1 MLPSVSVGA
10 NREHPLCGEDNPM
23 KLAIV
28 TVTSETAKQANDE
41 AVIEEKFVYPLPPLP
56 MKTSTI
62 SDPVGSTPGTETV
75 NSTPMGL
82 PIREGVVEVPP
93 CPPDVSP
100 LLSPNLNGCPS
111 PRVPKPFR
119 SGSY

>member
-1 MLPSVSVGA
+1 MLPAVSVGA
-10 NREHPLCGEDNPM
+10 NKENPLCGEDNPL
-23 KLAIV
+23 KLAV
-28 TVTSETAKQANDE
+28 ATVTCETAKQTSDE
-41 AVIEEKFVYPLPPLP
+41 AVIDEKFVYPLPPLP

-62 SDPVGSTPGTETV
+62 SGPVDNTPGKESV
-75 NSTPMGL
+75 NPRPMGL